1 MLPTWYIDYKN
12 FIDESIKGYLNT
24 YFASQTSSQ
33 WLEKLKE
40 ASLYACNWGKR
51 IRAILALEFFFA
63 FSWKTLWDIKQN
75 DDVVKFAIALELI
88 HAYSLVHDDLPAMD
102 NDDFRRWE
110 PTTWKAYWE
119 YTAILV
125 WDLLNSLAFE
135 IISEINNS
143 DLSKKLSKLL
153 RRSIGFFGMVW
164 WQMEDMHYEEENSK
178 NLSFEQLKS
187 LHSKKTWALIK
198 TSVLGWFYI
207 FWNNV
212 EKEQNLE
219 IYSEK
224 IGFAFQLKDDILDVE
239 GSLETTWKSVWWE
252 EKWFV
257 SVFWLEESKKNL
269 DNLISESTS
278 EINFLNS
285 EKLNF
290 LTEYIKKREK

>member
-12 FIDESIKGYLNT
+12 FVDTSIKDYLNT
-24 YFASQTSSQ
+24 YFATQTSSL

-40 ASLYACNWGKR
+40 ASLYACTWWKR

-63 FSWKTLWDIKQN
+63 FSWKSLKDIKEN
-75 DDVVKFAIALELI
+75 DDIVKFAIALELI

-110 PTTWKAYWE
+110 PTTWKAYGE

-125 WDLLNSLAFE
+125 GDLLNSLAFE
-135 IISEINNS
+135 IISEIDNS

-164 WQMEDMHYEEENSK
+164 GQMEDMFYEEQNSK
-178 NLSFEQLKS
+178 DLSFEQLKS

-198 TSVLGWFYI
+198 TSVLGWFYVA
-207 FWNNV
+207 WKMA
-212 EKEQNLE
+212 EKEINLDKYAE
-219 IYSEK
+219 D

-269 DNLISESTS
+269 DNLISEALS